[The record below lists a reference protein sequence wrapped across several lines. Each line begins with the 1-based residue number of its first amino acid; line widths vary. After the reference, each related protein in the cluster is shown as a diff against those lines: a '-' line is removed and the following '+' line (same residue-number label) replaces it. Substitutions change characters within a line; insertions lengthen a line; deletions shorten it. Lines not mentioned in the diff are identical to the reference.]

1 MQYRHLWAA
10 ANVIKEA
17 NYSLEVKTV
26 PRGDGTGPPR
36 SVGPNT
42 GRGAGKVGGNQ
53 PRAGPTLDYI
63 APSVD

>member
-1 MQYRHLWAA
+1 M
-10 ANVIKEA
+10 IKEA

-26 PRGDGTGPPR
+26 PRGDGTGPPW